1 MRKVWITVLFL
12 PLLLD
17 MQVACAS
24 EVSALSIWAAAQEA
38 YEAQDYTQ
46 AIALYDSLGSE
57 GWHDARLYYNLAT
70 AHFQLGHIGLAILN
84 YDRAHRLS
92 PDLPNLAHNLS
103 LAENVRTD
111 NIVLSP
117 RPPLMLRWQAL
128 FLALPLRAWTLLM
141 LAGWVVLGGL
151 GVGAVLRRL
160 PATRLLW
167 GAMTALLMT
176 VALTGALAYSRYQYI
191 WHSGA
196 GVIVSPVVALRVGA
210 SAESAVRYDLH
221 EGTRIR
227 RIDRIGD
234 WYKVRL
240 ENGEVGWL
248 AIDEVALLFA

>member
-1 MRKVWITVLFL
+1 MRKVWITVVFL
-12 PLLLD
+12 PLLLG

-24 EVSALSIWAAAQEA
+24 QAQALPIWEAAHEA
-38 YEAQDYTQ
+38 YEAQDYAQ
-46 AIALYDSLGSE
+46 AIVLYDSLSGQ
-57 GWHDARLYYNLAT
+57 GWHDARLYYNLAN

-92 PDLPNLAHNLS
+92 PQLPNLAHNLS
-103 LAENVRTD
+103 LAENACTD

-117 RPPLMLRWQAL
+117 RSPIVLRWQDL
-128 FLALPLRAWTLLM
+128 YLALPLRAWTLLL
-141 LAGWVVLGGL
+141 LASWLVLGAL
-151 GVGAVLRRL
+151 GVGVVLRRL
-160 PATRLLW
+160 SATRLLW
-167 GAMTALLMT
+167 SAMAALLVIVT
-176 VALTGALAYSRYQYI
+176 LTGALAYSRYQYT

-196 GVIVSPVVALRVGA
+196 GVIVSPVVALRMGA

-221 EGTRIR
+221 EGTRIQ
-227 RIDRIGD
+227 RIGRIGD